1 MKKLRFSK
9 RKITEVTQRVGSSP
23 GFELPALY
31 PVSGAGKLSP
41 QAKSGPLPVFR
52 NKFYWHTAMS
62 IGVPSVYGCLH
73 AIAAELSSGARNH
86 TVYNAWPFT
95 EKMSRLLCVDA
106 LYSRYVPLA
115 TYNYLKTSSA
125 FLRL

>member
-1 MKKLRFSK
+1 M
-9 RKITEVTQRVGSSP
+9 
-23 GFELPALY
+23 A
-31 PVSGAGKLSP
+31 
-41 QAKSGPLPVFR
+41 
-52 NKFYWHTAMS
+52 

-73 AIAAELSSGARNH
+73 ATAAELSSGDGNP

-106 LYSRYVPLA
+106 LYSRYVSLA
-115 TYNYLKTSSA
+115 TYNYLKMFSA